1 MYQKMSSLAKVMIGT
16 SMLGIYGILFPNQA
30 SAVNC
35 WEIHDLSE
43 CAKHPECM
51 EHQEANGFCQGE
63 VQYHCWPHE
72 TQEACP
78 SPHCH
83 WKQPS
88 RYCVTRKATRT
99 E

>member
-51 EHQEANGFCQGE
+51 EHQEANGFCQGKSNTI
-63 VQYHCWPHE
+63 VGRTKLKRLVLHLI
-72 TQEACP
+72 
-78 SPHCH
+78 
-83 WKQPS
+83 
-88 RYCVTRKATRT
+88 ATGSNRVVIV
-99 E
+99 